1 MAVHVERD
9 SAKIITKSRIF
20 DFKLWSPKFV
30 HISSTKLTEA
40 PLFFF
45 TESSSA
51 GELAS
56 FVGVPCDS
64 NSGVASNLVKIP
76 LKCSRQDFVFAKMKQ
91 VVEIASGFDSTFHI
105 LFSTPYNLY
114 KKTTICSFSLTDRIL
129 PGKKTQ

>member
-30 HISSTKLTEA
+30 HISSTELTDA

-56 FVGVPCDS
+56 FVGVPCES
-64 NSGVASNLVKIP
+64 SSGVGSNLIKIP
-76 LKCSRQDFVFAKMKQ
+76 LKCSREDFVFAKMKQ
-91 VVEIASGFDSTFHI
+91 VVEITSGSDSTFHI
-105 LFSTPYNLY
+105 LFSTPFNLY
-114 KKTTICSFSLTDRIL
+114 KKTTICSYSLKEHIL
-129 PGKKTQ
+129 PGKAL